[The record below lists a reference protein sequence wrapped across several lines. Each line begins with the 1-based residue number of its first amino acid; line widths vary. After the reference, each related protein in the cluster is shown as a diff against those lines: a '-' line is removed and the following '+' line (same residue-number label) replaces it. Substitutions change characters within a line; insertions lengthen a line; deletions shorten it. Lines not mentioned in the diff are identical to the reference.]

1 MLITAFSYLLNHAKH
16 ESLRRGDR
24 VGLLRHRFRTIEVLD
39 VISRS
44 DRYVQVHE
52 ARRHVAQTRHED
64 NQSLDISATHRIDI
78 ATILLLRNVADDVDR
93 VLVQKKSLVE
103 DLALIQRITELRV
116 TKHS

>member
-1 MLITAFSYLLNHAKH
+1 MST
-16 ESLRRGDR
+16 
-24 VGLLRHRFRTIEVLD
+24 
-39 VISRS
+39 
-44 DRYVQVHE
+44 
-52 ARRHVAQTRHED
+52 
-64 NQSLDISATHRIDI
+64 THRIDI